1 MPTVRDANTV
11 LKDTK
16 DVLKNSGFN
25 LTKFISNDVMVLDGV
40 PEEDCQQHAM
50 DITFSECKT
59 LGMKWNLGSDCF
71 YFDKEL
77 DSAVEVTRRHI
88 LRTIASIFDPLGLI
102 CPLLV
107 EGRLIFQELT
117 QLKIGWDDPV
127 PATYKRRWVSWIA
140 SLAELST
147 LKVPRCIIP
156 QEFKDAACE
165 LHIFSDASR
174 YAYGVCAYI
183 RAVNKD
189 AKIHTMLI
197 SGKSKVA
204 PTKATTIPRLEL
216 QAAVMASRM
225 KCKIEATMAIQFV
238 KTYMWTDSKVVLGYI
253 KNQSRRFHVYVANRV
268 NIIRETTSPG
278 DWNYITSTQNPADVP
293 SRGCD
298 VTSMSNMWIHGPAFL
313 YQFKD
318 EWKLDHPDWTVSP
331 ADPEVKQA
339 ISYSVNPIHEGHDLT
354 HPIDKMSMHFS
365 SWKKLQRSVAW
376 LMLLQHR
383 YRARTNV
390 VSMDSEMMSHAELVI
405 IRHVQMKHYGDE
417 IEEIQKTGQVK
428 YSNKLSKLMP
438 RLEDGL
444 LTVGGRV
451 THGTFDERFKHPY
464 IIPHDH
470 LVATLIVRCEHDV
483 AHLGQEW
490 VLSILRRRYWITR
503 ARNLVSKVSRD
514 CITCKKKF
522 AKPMQQK
529 MADLPAERLDW
540 QHPPFYYVGVD
551 CFGPFAVNYGR
562 SSIKRYGCIF
572 TCMSSRA
579 VHLEKLNGLDTDS
592 FMNCLRRFIARRGL
606 PSKMF
611 SDNGTNLVSGC
622 KEARSFCDVRD
633 AVDKKGIEWCF
644 NPPSASHMGGVWERM
659 IRTTR
664 KVLNGLLKFNTR
676 FTDDML
682 ETLFCEVENIIN
694 GRPMTK
700 LSDDIKDPLPL
711 TPNHLLLIRSNCN
724 SINQTFNRGDMYRK
738 RWRYVQH
745 LTNQFWRKWLRE
757 YVPELQ
763 RRRKWLRTM
772 INLKQGDLVLVMDE
786 LTPRN
791 VWPMGLVLETTS
803 GRDGL
808 VRSARIK
815 TESTI
820 LVRPIA
826 KLVHLEG
833 DDC

>member
-1 MPTVRDANTV
+1 MSDELKIKRGHKKAAFTKSIYKLRRAVG
-11 LKDTK
+11 LKDDST
-16 DVLKNSGFN
+16 
-25 LTKFISNDVMVLDGV
+25 V
-40 PEEDCQQHAM
+40 PELLIIIEREFDAFQLAHQEYHETLTEENA
-50 DITFSECKT
+50 IEESEHYFE
-59 LGMKWNLGSDCF
+59 LLDESNVVALQEVGSL
-71 YFDKEL
+71 KE
-77 DSAVEVTRRHI
+77 
-88 LRTIASIFDPLGLI
+88 AS
-102 CPLLV
+102 
-107 EGRLIFQELT
+107 
-117 QLKIGWDDPV
+117 
-127 PATYKRRWVSWIA
+127 
-140 SLAELST
+140 
-147 LKVPRCIIP
+147 
-156 QEFKDAACE
+156 
-165 LHIFSDASR
+165 
-174 YAYGVCAYI
+174 
-183 RAVNKD
+183 
-189 AKIHTMLI
+189 
-197 SGKSKVA
+197 
-204 PTKATTIPRLEL
+204 
-216 QAAVMASRM
+216 
-225 KCKIEATMAIQFV
+225 
-238 KTYMWTDSKVVLGYI
+238 
-253 KNQSRRFHVYVANRV
+253 
-268 NIIRETTSPG
+268 
-278 DWNYITSTQNPADVP
+278 
-293 SRGCD
+293 
-298 VTSMSNMWIHGPAFL
+298 
-313 YQFKD
+313 
-318 EWKLDHPDWTVSP
+318 
-331 ADPEVKQA
+331 
-339 ISYSVNPIHEGHDLT
+339 T

-417 IEEIQKTGQVK
+417 IEEIQKTGHVK

-659 IRTTR
+659 IRT
-664 KVLNGLLKFNTR
+664 
-676 FTDDML
+676 
-682 ETLFCEVENIIN
+682 
-694 GRPMTK
+694 
-700 LSDDIKDPLPL
+700 
-711 TPNHLLLIRSNCN
+711 
-724 SINQTFNRGDMYRK
+724 
-738 RWRYVQH
+738 
-745 LTNQFWRKWLRE
+745 
-757 YVPELQ
+757 
-763 RRRKWLRTM
+763 
-772 INLKQGDLVLVMDE
+772 
-786 LTPRN
+786 
-791 VWPMGLVLETTS
+791 
-803 GRDGL
+803 
-808 VRSARIK
+808 
-815 TESTI
+815 
-820 LVRPIA
+820 
-826 KLVHLEG
+826 
-833 DDC
+833 